1 MQIKRE
7 NAIVIRA
14 KTRLEQ
20 LKDRFNTKSQAAFY
34 ISMQKKAF
42 FGESAVEK
50 EVPNLSLN
58 SNKPKEKLKFAKK
71 KTAANST
78 DFSVYD
84 TEHEE
89 YTRVL
94 EKIKKELVGDYRIKE
109 VYQENLPYNLF
120 SDKDLVVVVGQDG
133 LVANTAKYVGDLPIL
148 AINPL
153 PEIFDGVLLPFNEHN
168 FKEGIAQIALGNFQQ
183 ELITMA
189 EVRLNDGQ
197 RLLAFNDFFIGISS
211 HASARYRL
219 IYENKQE
226 NQSSS
231 GIIVST
237 GAGATGWF
245 SSLWN
250 MANGISRFVDGKG
263 LQKKPVVDRT
273 AQRLYFVVREPFL
286 SKYSQAGIV
295 MGEILPGKEL
305 IIESLMPENG
315 VIFSDGIQSDFL
327 RFTSGSIA
335 TIRVAGERAQLV
347 KPF

>member
-1 MQIKRE
+1 
-7 NAIVIRA
+7 
-14 KTRLEQ
+14 
-20 LKDRFNTKSQAAFY
+20 
-34 ISMQKKAF
+34 
-42 FGESAVEK
+42 
-50 EVPNLSLN
+50 
-58 SNKPKEKLKFAKK
+58 
-71 KTAANST
+71 
-78 DFSVYD
+78 
-84 TEHEE
+84 
-89 YTRVL
+89 VL

-219 IYENKQE
+219 IYENMQE